1 MYELKTNQT
10 GVLIHAD
17 NVESSAHDQ
26 IKLIAKHP
34 SIRGL
39 IAIMPD
45 VHAGAG
51 CVIGFT
57 GKFGN
62 SVIPNIV
69 GVDIGC
75 GVDTHNLFS
84 AELDLPAIYDYIE
97 KNIPAGFMSHKHRVS
112 ANKEESRVIDE
123 CSQLVKD
130 LKLNANPSLQAG
142 TLGGGNHFIEINRSN
157 ATGSQYLTIHSG
169 SRKFG
174 LEVAKYYQKKAK
186 ELMKSLNISVP
197 NDLEYLPLGDGQLGD
212 DYMRD
217 MRLAQRCA
225 AVNRRLMMKSIL
237 EFIGLKLEPEHLIS
251 SVHNYISER
260 DGIIRKGAISAHCK
274 EDVVIPLNMGRN
286 GGIVIGQGLGNK
298 NYNYSAPHGAGRVAG
313 RNVMKRRL
321 KSGEVTMEQ
330 FNGEMEGIYTRS
342 ATENTI
348 DESPMAY
355 REFESI
361 EKYLKETVEVIDVCP
376 PIMSFKDTTKKSR

>member
-10 GVLIHAD
+10 GVVIHAD
-17 NVESSAHDQ
+17 DVESGALDQ

-34 SIRGL
+34 SIHGL
-39 IAIMPD
+39 ISVMPD

-75 GVDTHNLFS
+75 GVDTHNLFFPD
-84 AELDLPAIYDYIE
+84 LDLPAIYDYIE

-123 CSQLVKD
+123 CSQLAMD
-130 LKLNANPSLQAG
+130 LKLQANPSLQAG
-142 TLGGGNHFIEINRSN
+142 TLGGGNHFIEINRSTS
-157 ATGSQYLTIHSG
+157 TGSQFLTIHSG

-217 MRLAQRCA
+217 MHLAQRYA

-237 EFIGLKLEPEHLIS
+237 EFIGLEFKLEHLIS

-260 DGIIRKGAISAHCK
+260 DGIVRKGAISAHCK

-286 GGIVIGQGLGNK
+286 GGIIIGQGLGNK
-298 NYNYSAPHGAGRVAG
+298 NYNYSAPHGAGRISG

-330 FNGEMEGIYTRS
+330 FKETMDGIYSRS
-342 ATENTI
+342 VIEGTI

-355 REFESI
+355 RTFESI
-361 EKYLKETVEVIDVCP
+361 EKYLKETIKIIDIAI
-376 PIMSFKDTTKKSR
+376 PIMSFKSF